1 LDRLAPSALE
11 ATQIRPLAT
20 PQGSPRASNPP
31 PAEPAPLPPA
41 DLGGLQPVSIQLPP
55 VTPSAG
61 GNWIDTG
68 C

>member
-31 PAEPAPLPPA
+31 PAEPAPMPPA

-55 VTPSAG
+55 
-61 GNWIDTG
+61 
-68 C
+68 